1 MYFLATFGTSWPFFA
16 AFGTLLT
23 RFLEAF
29 LDAFLEAFLDA
40 FMETLLDALLDACWR
55 EEIFKKA
62 SKNKHFGALF

>member
-29 LDAFLEAFLDA
+29 LDIALEFLQENPAGIHLLLFVSTCSA
-40 FMETLLDALLDACWR
+40 AVRAKHMELAETR
-55 EEIFKKA
+55 
-62 SKNKHFGALF
+62 